1 LAVVVGFA
9 VVDFVMIA
17 VEILADLRV
26 LVLLVMVAP

>member
-1 LAVVVGFA
+1 MVVGFA